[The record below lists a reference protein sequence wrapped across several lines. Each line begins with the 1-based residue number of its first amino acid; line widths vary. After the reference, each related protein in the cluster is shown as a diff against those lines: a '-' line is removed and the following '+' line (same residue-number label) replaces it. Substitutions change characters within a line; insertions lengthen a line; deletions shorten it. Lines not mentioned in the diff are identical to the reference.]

1 MGVRLTSVG
10 VLPHPSLTSR
20 DVLGRAS
27 TQPPRT
33 VGGGPAAAGAGRV
46 GRVGDAHLWW
56 ILAVLAVITLA

>member
-1 MGVRLTSVG
+1 MGVRLTSVELL
-10 VLPHPSLTSR
+10 LPADIAR
-20 DVLGRAS
+20 CVRAREH
-27 TQPPRT
+27 TTART